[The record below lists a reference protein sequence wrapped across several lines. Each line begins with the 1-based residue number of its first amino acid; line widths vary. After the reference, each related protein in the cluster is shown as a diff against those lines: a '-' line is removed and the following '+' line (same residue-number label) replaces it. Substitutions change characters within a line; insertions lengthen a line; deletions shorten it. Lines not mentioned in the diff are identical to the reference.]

1 MNSGFDGTFE
11 YSRNLGANEV
21 IYECVDDTCL
31 PIILADPDQIEY
43 VSHRTSYRSRRDGD
57 DDFLNMMSVG
67 LSSVMKSVDPADHCL
82 QVCDFKDCQSKSTQ
96 PNTEGRSTCKYIP
109 GI

>member
-31 PIILADPDQIEY
+31 PIILADPEQIEH
-43 VSHRTSYRSRRDGD
+43 VSHRTSHRSRREGD

-67 LSSVMKSVDPADHCL
+67 LSSVMQSVDPENHCL
-82 QVCDFKDCQSKSTQ
+82 KICDFKDCQSKSFWPITK
-96 PNTEGRSTCKYIP
+96 GKYIFQM
-109 GI
+109 GK